1 MACQRTMK
9 LKIDEKGN
17 VVVQDG
23 KPVYVKDD
31 GSEIAFDVVGT
42 TQTISRLNA
51 EAKTHREAK
60 EAAESKLKGFEG
72 IDDPAAAIKALGL
85 VKNLD
90 DKKLIDA
97 GEAEKVKAEIT
108 KAFETKLADAKA
120 QADSLQSQLYG
131 QMVGGAF
138 SRSKFVAEKLA
149 IPADMVEARFGK
161 HFAVKDGKVIA
172 TDANGNTIYSPANPG
187 EPADFDE
194 ALTHLV
200 NAYPQKEHILKGTGA
215 AGGGAGGSGGA
226 GGGQPKGN
234 FGGTRAERTAAI
246 AARFD
251 LPAS

>member
-1 MACQRTMK
+1 MK

-31 GSEIAFDVVGT
+31 GTEIAFDVMGT

-51 EAKTHREAK
+51 EAKGHRERA
-60 EAAESKLKGFEG
+60 EAAEGKLKTFDG
-72 IDDPAAAIKALGL
+72 IEDPEAARKALGT
-85 VKNLD
+85 VANLD
-90 DKKLIDA
+90 AKKLIDA
-97 GEAEKVKAEIT
+97 GEAEKVRAEIT
-108 KAFETKLADAKA
+108 KAFEAKLADASA
-120 QADSLQSQLYG
+120 QTETLKSQLYG

-138 SRSKFVAEKLA
+138 SRSKFVADKLA
-149 IPADMVEARFGK
+149 IPADLVEARFGK

-200 NAYPQKEHILKGTGA
+200 NAYPQKDQILKGSGA
-215 AGGGAGGSGGA
+215 GGGGAGGGGSGGA
-226 GGGQPKGN
+226 GGQPKGN

-246 AARFD
+246 AAKFD
-251 LPAS
+251 LPAT

>member
-1 MACQRTMK
+1 MK

-31 GSEIAFDVVGT
+31 GTEIAFDVMGT

-51 EAKTHREAK
+51 EAKGHRERA
-60 EAAESKLKGFEG
+60 EAAEGKLKTFEG
-72 IDDPAAAIKALGL
+72 IEDPEAARKALGT
-85 VKNLD
+85 VANLD
-90 DKKLIDA
+90 AKKLIDA
-97 GEAEKVKAEIT
+97 GEAEKVRAEIT
-108 KAFETKLADAKA
+108 KAFEAKLADASA
-120 QADSLQSQLYG
+120 QAETLKSQLYG

-138 SRSKFVAEKLA
+138 SRSKFVADKLA
-149 IPADMVEARFGK
+149 IPADLVEARFGK

-200 NAYPQKEHILKGTGA
+200 NAYPQKDQILKGSGA
-215 AGGGAGGSGGA
+215 GGGGAGGGGSGGA
-226 GGGQPKGN
+226 GGQPKGN

-246 AARFD
+246 AAKFD
-251 LPAS
+251 LPAT